1 MYFCH
6 IHASNTKAFLARSS
20 VQGCVFSA
28 LLAVTSLAATSAHAE
43 GRQCRITSISNG
55 FATLIRDNETFRRPV
70 GQLIKQGDKLEKSAS
85 AQVSIT
91 CSDGGEITIGRASE
105 VNLGNLVSAP
115 IGEPRV
121 FRILRGVAGFV
132 MPKQAAPVEVETLNA
147 VASVRSTE
155 WTVDVDG
162 NTTHVFVREGLV
174 KVTGTSGQTAPL
186 DTGEGVSVLAD
197 GTLGPVASWGQ
208 GRIDAMNARLGGDW
222 R

>member
-1 MYFCH
+1 MYFYH
-6 IHASNTKAFLARSS
+6 IHASNKGILARTA
-20 VQGCVFSA
+20 VQDYVFSVV
-28 LLAVTSLAATSAHAE
+28 LAVAALAAPSAHAE
-43 GRQCRITSISNG
+43 GRQCQITSISNG
-55 FATLIRDNETFRRPV
+55 FATLIRDSETFRSPV
-70 GQLIKQGDKLEKSAS
+70 GQLIKQGDKLAKSAS
-85 AQVSIT
+85 ARVSIT

-105 VNLGNLVSAP
+105 VDLGNLVSAP

-162 NTTHVFVREGLV
+162 DTTHVFVREGLV
-174 KVTGTSGQTAPL
+174 QVTGTSGQTAPL
-186 DTGEGVSVLAD
+186 GSGEGVSVLAD
-197 GTLGPVASWGQ
+197 GSLGPVASWGQ